1 MSIFLKMTR
10 YSIAPRIHP
19 SIQAKRIF
27 KAIIFRASFALGLS
41 GLIFPVSGWCQMPPQ
56 PLRSLVQGAVER
68 DSRLLEAQARLT
80 AAGTKIDS
88 ASAAYQPSLDFSV
101 RANQNKRWGSATQ
114 LSTDEDRAVV
124 NSLQMKWN
132 LFRSGGDAAYV
143 AATTSAYVAAQH
155 ALRQSRLDVLSE
167 LLQAMFDYRKAAALI
182 VSAAQYRDQT
192 HAFAKRLERS
202 AQLGRTS
209 ALEVERA
216 LVRNE
221 DSIQIF
227 HEFAAQR
234 DAAAA
239 VLQKKFAIDI
249 DPLLPPLTMLT
260 ALSSSLQPFDSALCN
275 PDKLADT
282 PLIAQRDAEL
292 ATRRHQISAA
302 RAAYGPKL
310 DLQVTRNAGRHFYGD
325 LSGELSEKR
334 VDLMLSIPLFDGGH
348 IRAQVQEATALKAQA
363 QAALDTVR
371 TDNVVNRMKN
381 CAKWRSVQLSAT
393 NAENSWRRMGKIMAG
408 LEREHQLGFRNS
420 FDALDASRDSFA
432 VARQFVEH
440 VYDNRL
446 LVIQLRLNDVRGADD
461 DQYADLVADALE
473 LL

>member
-1 MSIFLKMTR
+1 MKS
-10 YSIAPRIHP
+10 
-19 SIQAKRIF
+19 
-27 KAIIFRASFALGLS
+27 IIFRVCFVLGLS
-41 GLIFPVSGWCQMPPQ
+41 GSIFPVSGWCQVPPQ
-56 PLRSLVQGAVER
+56 PLRNLVKDAVER
-68 DSRLLEAQARLT
+68 DSRLLEARARIT
-80 AAGTKIDS
+80 ASGTKIDAANS
-88 ASAAYQPSLDFSV
+88 AYQPSVDLSA
-101 RANQNKRWGSATQ
+101 RANHNKRWGSVTQ

-124 NSLQMKWN
+124 NSLQIKWN
-132 LFRSGGDAAYV
+132 LFRSGGDVAYV
-143 AATTSAYVAAQH
+143 AATTSTYHAAQH
-155 ALRQSRLDVLSE
+155 AWRQSRLDVLSE
-167 LLQAMFDYRKAAALI
+167 LLQAMFEYRKAGALI

-192 HAFAKRLERS
+192 HAYARRLERS
-202 AQLGRTS
+202 AQLGQTS

-239 VLQKKFAIDI
+239 VLQKKYDIDI
-249 DPLLPPLTMLT
+249 DPLLPALATLT
-260 ALSSSLQPFDSALCN
+260 ALSSALQLFDPALCN

-282 PLIAQRDAEL
+282 PLIAQREAEL
-292 ATRRHQISAA
+292 ATRRHQINAT

-310 DLQVTRNAGRHFYGD
+310 DLQATRNAGRHFYGN
-325 LSGELSEKR
+325 LSGELAETR
-334 VDLMLSIPLFDGGH
+334 VDLMLSISLFDGGNV
-348 IRAQVQEATALKAQA
+348 RAQVQEATALQAQA

-381 CAKWRSVQLSAT
+381 CAKWRSVQLAAT

-408 LEREHQLGFRNS
+408 LEREHQLGFKNS

-432 VARQFVEH
+432 VARQFVER

-446 LVIQLRLNDVRGADD
+446 LLIQLRLNDVRGGDE